1 MQHQFRNQSVKASV
15 VVKEE
20 RESLIFLLAKK
31 EIVSFR
37 LLVVLAIH
45 RLCHGTS
52 FSHLLQYLFFFFFF
66 LLLPSST
73 SFSSTSDFES
83 SLSAGIWR
91 STGFSVIFFF
101 LFLFSFLYWRMGFEV
116 LVLMVMQADC
126 FASLHG
132 NTSMNW
138 WVGMYWVFFFN
149 VLVVGLEGNQSDF
162 VWMVVGCYQ
171 MWVGDEWFDSIGVL
185 GQ

>member
-1 MQHQFRNQSVKASV
+1 
-15 VVKEE
+15 
-20 RESLIFLLAKK
+20 LLAFG
-31 EIVSFR
+31 EV
-37 LLVVLAIH
+37 
-45 RLCHGTS
+45 
-52 FSHLLQYLFFFFFF
+52 
-66 LLLPSST
+66 
-73 SFSSTSDFES
+73 
-83 SLSAGIWR
+83 
-91 STGFSVIFFF
+91 STGFSLIFW
-101 LFLFSFLYWRMGFEV
+101 FLFSFLYWRMGFEV

-138 WVGMYWVFFFN
+138 WVGMYWVFFFFN

-171 MWVGDEWFDSIGVL
+171 MWVGDEWFDSTGAL

>member
-1 MQHQFRNQSVKASV
+1 
-15 VVKEE
+15 
-20 RESLIFLLAKK
+20 
-31 EIVSFR
+31 
-37 LLVVLAIH
+37 LLVGWLAIH
-45 RLCHGTS
+45 WLCHGTS
-52 FSHLLQYLFFFFFF
+52 FSHLLQYFFFFFFF
-66 LLLPSST
+66 LLPLLSHRQVI
-73 SFSSTSDFES
+73 S
-83 SLSAGIWR
+83 SLLSLLAFGEVL
-91 STGFSVIFFF
+91 GLFLFPLF

-132 NTSMNW
+132 NTSMSW
-138 WVGMYWVFFFN
+138 WVGTYWVFFFN

-171 MWVGDEWFDSIGVL
+171 MWVGDESFHSIGAL